1 MEAEGLFHVGGPDPV
16 SLYEIGE
23 RILKRGNYRGE
34 ALRKWSRDED
44 VNGPP
49 RIGNVHLNSQKA
61 ERLLGRAF
69 KPWEY

>member
-1 MEAEGLFHVGGPDPV
+1 MSAVRSAV

-23 RILKRGNYRGE
+23 RILKRGNYRRE
-34 ALRKWSRDED
+34 ALRKWSRAED

-49 RIGNVHLNSQKA
+49 RIGNVHLDSGKA